1 MKLEQPLYHAKVA
14 EQWQFDPIYNHVTGL
29 DNGNCRV
36 TIAEKI
42 YGTSEADWLENGRLI
57 ALAPLLADYLQEAL
71 LEWEYSS
78 QYKGEHLQKKHGDL
92 ERIAEIKAALR
103 IQKQKKRM

>member
-1 MKLEQPLYHAKVA
+1 MNARVGQPLYHAKVA
-14 EQWQFDPIYNHVTGL
+14 EQWQFDPIYNRVTGL

-42 YGTSEADWLENGRLI
+42 HGATEEDWLENGRLI

-71 LEWEYSS
+71 LEWEYNS
-78 QYKGEHLQKKHGDL
+78 QYKGEYLQKKHGDI
-92 ERIAEIKAALR
+92 ERIAEIRAAL
-103 IQKQKKRM
+103 KAKEGE